1 MIRPFLIDLNPVELK
16 YHPFVISLDRCN
28 RGCNYVNDLSMKICV
43 LIKTKDVNIKVFNI
57 MANRNEAKRLWNH
70 IPWDCK
76 CKLQFKSKID

>member
-28 RGCNYVNDLSMKICV
+28 RSCNYVNDLSMKICV

-57 MANRNEAKRLWNH
+57 MANRNEAKRL
-70 IPWDCK
+70 
-76 CKLQFKSKID
+76 